1 MFKARLDKKVNT
13 VVFSSPVLLY
23 YASHEGKGLV
33 ELVGLEFNTAPIA
46 FTVQL
51 NSPLRRQIDIALLK
65 LREIRTYQQI
75 YAKWFGAP
83 Q

>member
-1 MFKARLDKKVNT
+1 MDA

-33 ELVGLEFNTAPIA
+33 ELVGPESNTAPIA
-46 FTVQL
+46 FTVQS
-51 NSPLRRQIDIALLK
+51 NSPLRRQIGIALLK
-65 LREIRTYQQI
+65 LRENGPYQQI
-75 YAKWFGAP
+75 CAKWFGAP